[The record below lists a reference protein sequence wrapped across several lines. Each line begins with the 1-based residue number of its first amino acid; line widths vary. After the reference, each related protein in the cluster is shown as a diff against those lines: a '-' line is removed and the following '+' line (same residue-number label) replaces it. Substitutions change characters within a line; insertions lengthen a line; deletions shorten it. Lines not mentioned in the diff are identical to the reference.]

1 MNGISLRVFNKQVV
15 KYIFF
20 IIRTCILSQIYILI
34 IQYIYKITQNNTLL
48 NPNNTISGLE
58 IRAWLFMALFA
69 LSHSFLRA
77 LLNFLGADILPYCL
91 NISGCFPNFWG
102 Q

>member
-1 MNGISLRVFNKQVV
+1 MIGIHLMNGISLRVFNKQVV

-48 NPNNTISGLE
+48 HPNNTIYTKYKIYKIIIYNLYKPCGSLQT
-58 IRAWLFMALFA
+58 I
-69 LSHSFLRA
+69 
-77 LLNFLGADILPYCL
+77 
-91 NISGCFPNFWG
+91 
-102 Q
+102 